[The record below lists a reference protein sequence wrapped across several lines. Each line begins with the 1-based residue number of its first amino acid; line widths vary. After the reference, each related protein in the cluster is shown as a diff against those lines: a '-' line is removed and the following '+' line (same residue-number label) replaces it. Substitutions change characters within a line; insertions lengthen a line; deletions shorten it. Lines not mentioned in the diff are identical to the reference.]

1 MNNRFLRIAWS
12 LTLVGLLAFA
22 VAALQMRGLVPG
34 AVSGPLTARALAQGV
49 PTTMSDEMY
58 ADFTQ
63 SGCELDRA
71 LTVTTP
77 LSTGNDV
84 LELRTRLRAL
94 GYAVGDVTDDRYDI
108 GLANAVRALQR
119 DRGLVPD
126 GVAGPQTWSALADGV
141 AVPVTAP
148 VQSGPTGEI
157 SITIDTDNLTLTIYS
172 DGKPF
177 KTYPVAVGRPRS
189 LTLTPV
195 GEWRVIQK
203 DMNWGGGFGTR
214 WIGLNVPWGIYGIHG
229 TDKPYSIGTRASAGC
244 IRMFNRDVEELYPW
258 VPMGAAVR
266 ITGVLPPID
275 FGRTLRI
282 GTSGPDVVEVQR
294 RLNELGFTHG
304 DADGRFGPATESSVK
319 RLQKEYGL
327 PVDGEVWTDMYYI
340 LGLR

>member
-1 MNNRFLRIAWS
+1 MNNRFLRLAWS
-12 LTLVGLLAFA
+12 LTLTGLLAFA
-22 VAALQMRGLVPG
+22 AAALQMRGLLPV
-34 AVSGPLTARALAQGV
+34 AVSGPFGSRVLAQGAS
-49 PTTMSDEMY
+49 TMISDEMY

-94 GYAVGDVTDDRYDI
+94 GYAVGDVTDDRYDS

-157 SITIDTDNLTLTIYS
+157 SITIDTNNLTLTIFS

-195 GEWRVIQK
+195 GEWRVIRK

-258 VPMGAAVR
+258 VPMGAPVR
-266 ITGVLPPID
+266 IIGVLPPINFD
-275 FGRTLRI
+275 RTLRM
-282 GTSGPDVVEVQR
+282 GTSGRDVVEVQR